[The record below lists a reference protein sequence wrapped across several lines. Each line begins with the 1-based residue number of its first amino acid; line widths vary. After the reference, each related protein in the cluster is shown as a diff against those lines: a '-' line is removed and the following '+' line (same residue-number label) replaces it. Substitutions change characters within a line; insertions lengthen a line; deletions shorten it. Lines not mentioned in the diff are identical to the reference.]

1 MFLPH
6 KKSKFWFLVILL
18 FFFLNLGSL
27 LLSRYLL
34 GSLNNLT
41 LENIIGYTIVSI
53 INTSLI
59 GLGYFGFNVFAG
71 TLMGFN
77 VIGIIYLMAASILN
91 NADGW
96 TDLTS
101 FFGYETLVIS
111 GVVLGIIAQLTKLV
125 IRKINK
131 K

>member
-6 KKSKFWFLVILL
+6 KKSKFWFLIIVL
-18 FFFLNLGSL
+18 FFLLNFGGL

-34 GSLNNLT
+34 GNLNSLT
-41 LENIIGYTIVSI
+41 LENIIGYIIVSI
-53 INTSLI
+53 INTSFI

-71 TLMGFN
+71 TLMGLT
-77 VIGIIYLMAASILN
+77 VIGIIYLMATSILN
-91 NADGW
+91 SADGW